1 MTSEEIQE
9 YLILSENGL
18 LDGVAPEDLDA
29 MLNLIDDNSP
39 EDLEEILS
47 GDK

>member
-9 YLILSENGL
+9 YLKLSENGL
-18 LDGVAPEDLDA
+18 LDGVEPEDLDA